1 MFEKFPQQTKKEVE
15 VERPKA
21 VKRDVNL
28 IHLVNFVSTFFPKI
42 IYHCNML
49 NHYRKVNKEVGA
61 NMNCNCLYIDAD
73 FAENLKMPVKHKLQS
88 LHWAQER
95 LSVHSDI
102 IKCKGNKSYHPYFWD
117 SRIHDQVFVN
127 CAINEILQEVENIGL
142 YDATIVESDNCA
154 SQYKSAQHFN
164 DLHQISN

>member
-61 NMNCNCLYIDAD
+61 NRNCNCLYIDACQTQASI
-73 FAENLKMPVKHKLQS
+73 FALGPRTTFSS
-88 LHWAQER
+88 L
-95 LSVHSDI
+95 
-102 IKCKGNKSYHPYFWD
+102 
-117 SRIHDQVFVN
+117 
-127 CAINEILQEVENIGL
+127 
-142 YDATIVESDNCA
+142 
-154 SQYKSAQHFN
+154 
-164 DLHQISN
+164 